1 MMTIRNLLF
10 FLAMLSA
17 TAWAAEPPDL
27 QDDRAVIQVKGV
39 VCSFC
44 AYGTEKN
51 LSKLDFLDK
60 SEYGGDGV
68 LLDINTHRITLALDR
83 TKSVDL
89 RAINQA
95 ILDGGYDQLTAFV
108 RLHGRIEPQDN
119 GALLTCDSNGQTWR
133 LVGDNIPTTAQEVIV
148 EGRIAA
154 ADFNSA
160 STATLIPVTVTKVE
174 ARQ

>member
-10 FLAMLSA
+10 CLAMLSTTTLA
-17 TAWAAEPPDL
+17 SEPPDL

-51 LSKLDFLDK
+51 LGQLDFLDK

-68 LLDINTHRITLALDR
+68 LLDIHTHRITLALDR
-83 TKSVDL
+83 TKPVDF
-89 RAINQA
+89 RAIHQA
-95 ILDGGYDQLTAFV
+95 ILDGGYDPLTAYV
-108 RLHGRIEPQDN
+108 RIHGHIESRED
-119 GALLTCDSNGQTWR
+119 GFYLICDSNKQTWR
-133 LVGDNIPTTAQEVIV
+133 LVGDNLSTHAGEVVV
-148 EGRIAA
+148 EGRF
-154 ADFNSA
+154 DVTEF
-160 STATLIPVTVTKVE
+160 STNHIIPVTVSKVE